1 MTYFAIDNN
10 GFCCYIEAAD
20 FTEAEN
26 ICACNGLLLVG
37 EVWQGQYGRGLTW
50 YGTAGRERIGMVM
63 SGLVMC
69 GRVRQCMIR
78 LCEAEEGWWGK
89 LRRCKLWRY

>member
-20 FTEAEN
+20 FTEAES

-37 EVWQGQYGRGLTW
+37 EVVVIIEQPG
-50 YGTAGRERIGMVM
+50 VN
-63 SGLVMC
+63 
-69 GRVRQCMIR
+69 
-78 LCEAEEGWWGK
+78 
-89 LRRCKLWRY
+89 